1 MKLSDSFFTR
11 LSIISVLFV
20 PGHLF
25 DWAIEW
31 LWLGFQLAASLILF
45 FTFHGKLKSTVG
57 LNPKFWTYCFV
68 LFTLMGL
75 LGTLH
80 GHVILGLQIDVKDL
94 QDHFRFLIFI
104 ILALFIGSAV
114 VDDDIIF
121 FTSAV
126 KMVVIY
132 NLLAS
137 AAILFDLPILSE
149 ALMLLYADAKVQVDF
164 LHVRIGIPFG
174 NPNFAA
180 FFFLF
185 AFAYFTSF
193 RASPIF
199 AILSIV
205 SLLLTG
211 SRSGIISILPLILLS
226 YFYILQSAVKNLKEL
241 TVCVAFH
248 AVFLSFSEGVFQLAT
263 SLPRFIELA
272 DALSLGGVDKVDT
285 ASIRI
290 NVVNDAIKYIEL
302 SPFIGIGPGRYYGLD
317 ITDSQL
323 IAWPL
328 MYGIPAA
335 VLIIGFFALLFFNII
350 RNATTNRHA
359 LGSLAMLSTFLL
371 MLSVGDFMK
380 NYRLFFISI
389 LFLHI
394 MSLIAAKRQYVTK
407 QIN

>member
-1 MKLSDSFFTR
+1 MKLSNSFFTKFC
-11 LSIISVLFV
+11 IISVLFV

-31 LWLGFQLAASLILF
+31 LWLGFQLAVSLFLF
-45 FTFHGKLKSTVG
+45 LTFHGKLKSTVG
-57 LNPKFWTYCFV
+57 LSPKSWTYCFV
-68 LFTLMGL
+68 LFTLIGM

-80 GHVILGLQIDVKDL
+80 GHFILGLQIDVKDL

-114 VDDDIIF
+114 RDDDINF
-121 FTSAV
+121 FISAI

-137 AAILFDLPILSE
+137 SIILLNVPILFD
-149 ALMLLYADAKVQVDF
+149 AAMLLYADAKVQFDF
-164 LHVRIGIPFG
+164 SHVRIGIPFA

-185 AFAYFTSF
+185 AFAFFAFF
-193 RASPIF
+193 RTSPIF
-199 AILSIV
+199 AVLSIF

-211 SRSGIISILPLILLS
+211 SRSGLISILPLLLLS
-226 YFYILQSAVKNLKEL
+226 YFYILQGAVKNLTGF
-241 TVCVAFH
+241 TVFVVSH
-248 AVFLSFSEGVFQLAT
+248 VIILSFSYVFLE
-263 SLPRFIELA
+263 SLIGLPRFLELA
-272 DALSLGGVDKVDT
+272 EALSLGGVDKVET

-290 NVVNDAIKYIEL
+290 DVVSDAIKYIEL
-302 SPFIGIGPGRYYGLD
+302 SPFFGIGPGRYYGLD
-317 ITDSQL
+317 VTDSQL

-328 MYGIPAA
+328 MYGVPTA
-335 VLIIGFFALLFFNII
+335 VFIVGFFILLFFNII
-350 RNATTNRHA
+350 RKATTSFRV
-359 LGSLAMLSTFLL
+359 LGSLAMLFTFFL

-394 MSLIAAKRQYVTK
+394 MRLIAAKRSCV
-407 QIN
+407 N

>member
-1 MKLSDSFFTR
+1 MKLSESFFTR

-68 LFTLMGL
+68 LFTLMGM

-80 GHVILGLQIDVKDL
+80 GHVILGLQIDARDL

-121 FTSAV
+121 FTSAI

-132 NLLAS
+132 NLLTS
-137 AAILFDLPILSE
+137 LIILLNVPIFFD
-149 ALMLLYADAKVQVDF
+149 AVMLLYADAKVQFDF
-164 LHVRIGIPFG
+164 SHVRIGIPFA

-185 AFAYFTSF
+185 AFAFFTFF
-193 RASPIF
+193 RTSPIF
-199 AILSIV
+199 AVLSIF

-211 SRSGIISILPLILLS
+211 SRSGLISILPLLLLS
-226 YFYILQSAVKNLKEL
+226 YLYILQGAIRNLRGL
-241 TVCVAFH
+241 TVFVVSH
-248 AVFLSFSEGVFQLAT
+248 VVFLFFSYVFFESLIG
-263 SLPRFIELA
+263 LPRFLELA
-272 DALSLGGVDKVDT
+272 EALSLGGVDKVET

-290 NVVNDAIKYIEL
+290 DVVSDAIKYIEL
-302 SPFIGIGPGRYYGLD
+302 SPFFGIGPGRYYGLD
-317 ITDSQL
+317 VTDSQL

-328 MYGIPAA
+328 MYGVPTA
-335 VLIIGFFALLFFNII
+335 VFIVGFFILLFFNII
-350 RNATTNRHA
+350 RKTLISLQV
-359 LGSLAMLSTFLL
+359 LGSLAMLFSFFL

-394 MSLIAAKRQYVTK
+394 MRLIAAKRSCV
-407 QIN
+407 N